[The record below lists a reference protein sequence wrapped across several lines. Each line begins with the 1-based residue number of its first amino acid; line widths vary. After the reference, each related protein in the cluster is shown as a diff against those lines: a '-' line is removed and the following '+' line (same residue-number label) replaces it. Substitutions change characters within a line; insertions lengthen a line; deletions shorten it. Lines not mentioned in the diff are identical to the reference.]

1 MACMRNSG
9 GQESGLA
16 ERWMDSPRAHL
27 RWLRQEFS
35 NLFPWRCCN
44 LSGWVLIVKNA
55 EVSAGPQGTV
65 SQPQVQL
72 EILSKFMF
80 GSPLF
85 PYLHSGFRF
94 RIKQLLWEA
103 KKHVHTGASCK
114 GNAPSTRWTRSRR
127 MIVCSFHRVEGFSTE
142 ILDLPPQF
150 WKSTA
155 AGYQV
160 AARYLCLPSVVD
172 DIYILLNLY
181 RRVFPLPQPL
191 QWTEPVLKNTVD
203 DETRSSKNQLWWHCS
218 TSGHSST
225 LRSITKDVHGW
236 YVHRELQR

>member
-172 DIYILLNLY
+172 DIYILLNCIDAY
-181 RRVFPLPQPL
+181 PLAAAF
-191 QWTEPVLKNTVD
+191 TVD
-203 DETRSSKNQLWWHCS
+203 RAGTEE
-218 TSGHSST
+218 
-225 LRSITKDVHGW
+225 HG
-236 YVHRELQR
+236 RRRDSQ